1 LDEGFEYAR
10 NLKFILCLFE
20 QMSGLKINFAKSEV
34 FCFGKC
40 KDMQESYE
48 EIFTCKSGALPL
60 KYLGVPIDKKKLLN
74 IHWKPA
80 EDKMEKKLGCWQ
92 GKMLDMGVRVLL
104 INACLSSIPLY
115 MLSFYRLPVGAHKRF
130 NIYRSRF
137 LWQEEQGVRK
147 YHLVD
152 WETVCT
158 PKDLGGLGILNQ
170 DMMNIGLL
178 CKWLWKL
185 ENESGM
191 WQDILKKKYLQKET
205 MSQIEEKPGV
215 SQLWSG
221 LVKVKEIFYKFCKRI
236 VVSGNKT
243 RF

>member
-1 LDEGFEYAR
+1 
-10 NLKFILCLFE
+10 
-20 QMSGLKINFAKSEV
+20 V
-34 FCFGKC
+34 
-40 KDMQESYE
+40 
-48 EIFTCKSGALPL
+48 
-60 KYLGVPIDKKKLLN
+60 GV
-74 IHWKPA
+74 
-80 EDKMEKKLGCWQ
+80 
-92 GKMLDMGVRVLL
+92 
-104 INACLSSIPLY
+104 
-115 MLSFYRLPVGAHKRF
+115 HKRF

-158 PKDLGGLGILNQ
+158 PKDLGGLGILNL

-215 SQLWSG
+215 SQFWSG
-221 LVKVKEIFYKFCKRI
+221 LVKVKEIFISFVRELWCLVIKLD
-236 VVSGNKT
+236 SGKMYGMVGNLYL
-243 RF
+243 RFFLVCLIFP